1 MGNRGITIEQLES
14 EIYGRL
20 AELAEQCVEIPL
32 IERIALVTH
41 YTVYLSEVVKRWQTP
56 GITPEKITEKST
68 QAMERRMRK
77 RLREDAVAELR
88 KLLQE
93 EPDDH
98 RQGSGEGAVPSGG
111 GPSEK
116 IPLGRTNAGKPNEKE
131 PSRKTGTE
139 LPSVAPLQG
148 EGLGR
153 PPSGDGA
160 EVPASG
166 GVPQGG
172 ESSSLETTDTPQ
184 ADSSGGADNGPSR
197 GSEGDKGDLLMQ
209 QKTCPKCRASLG
221 PEISSPKLA
230 EPGISLVTVRPC
242 PGCGWDPRVPPETPK
257 KKPRPLKGPQ
267 PPKAG
272 KSFSR
277 G

>member
-14 EIYGRL
+14 EIYERL
-20 AELAEQCVEIPL
+20 AELVEQCIEIPL
-32 IERIALVTH
+32 TKRIALVTH

-77 RLREDAVAELR
+77 RLREDGVAELR
-88 KLLQE
+88 ELLQE
-93 EPDDH
+93 EPDGH
-98 RQGSGEGAVPSGG
+98 RQGSGEDAVPSGG

-116 IPLGRTNAGKPNEKE
+116 GALGGTDAGKPTEKD
-131 PSRKTGTE
+131 PSERTDTG
-139 LPSVAPLQG
+139 LPSNGPLQRG
-148 EGLGR
+148 GLDGS
-153 PPSGDGA
+153 PSGDDAELPDPGGA
-160 EVPASG
+160 PPA
-166 GVPQGG
+166 P
-172 ESSSLETTDTPQ
+172 EADRPPADRHREQ
-184 ADSSGGADNGPSR
+184 ADGHL
-197 GSEGDKGDLLMQ
+197 GSDKGDERDDKEEPLMQ

-242 PGCGWDPRVPPETPK
+242 PGCGWDPRVPLETPK